1 MDTFFSLN
9 TNLEYLAL
17 IFLVVATL
25 NAFWG
30 LISKRSFGIKDLR
43 LSLFTLI
50 FSYIQMLMGIATY
63 FVSDYLSAWENGMG
77 AVIRDSNL
85 RMYLIQRPITNILAI
100 VLITMGWSLHKKAS
114 VDRKKYF
121 RIAVFYAIGLLLLFS
136 RVSWQN
142 WS

>member
-1 MDTFFSLN
+1 MDIIFSLN
-9 TNLEYLAL
+9 TNLECLTL

-30 LISKRSFGIKDLR
+30 LIGKRSFGIKDLR

-63 FVSDYLSAWENGMG
+63 FVSDYFSAWEKGMG

-85 RMYLIQRPITNILAI
+85 RMYLIQRPITNIFAI

-114 VDRKKYF
+114 VDIKKYF
-121 RIAVFYAIGLLLLFS
+121 RIAVFYAIGLLLLLS
-136 RVSWQN
+136 RISWQN
-142 WS
+142 

>member
-1 MDTFFSLN
+1 MDLIISLN
-9 TNLEYLAL
+9 TNLEHLAL

-50 FSYIQMLMGIATY
+50 FSYIQMLMGITSY
-63 FVSDYLSAWENGMG
+63 FVSDYFFAWENGVG

-85 RMYLIQRPITNILAI
+85 RIYLIQRPITNILAI

-121 RIAVFYAIGLLLLFS
+121 RIAVFYAIGLLLLFN

>member
-1 MDTFFSLN
+1 MNLIISLN

-30 LISKRSFGIKDLR
+30 LISKRSFGIIDLR

-50 FSYIQMLMGIATY
+50 FSYIQMLMGIADY
-63 FVSDYLSAWENGMG
+63 FVSDYFSAWENGMG
-77 AVIRDSNL
+77 VVIRDSNL

-100 VLITMGWSLHKKAS
+100 VLITMGWSLHKKAN

-121 RIAVFYAIGLLLLFS
+121 RITVFYAIGLLLLFS
-136 RVSWQN
+136 RISWQN

>member
-1 MDTFFSLN
+1 MNLIISLN

-63 FVSDYLSAWENGMG
+63 FVSDYFSAWENGMG

-85 RMYLIQRPITNILAI
+85 RMNLIQRPITNILAI

>member
-1 MDTFFSLN
+1 MDIIFSLN
-9 TNLEYLAL
+9 TNLEYLTL

-30 LISKRSFGIKDLR
+30 LIGKRSFGIKDLR

-63 FVSDYLSAWENGMG
+63 FVSDYFSAWEKGMG

-85 RMYLIQRPITNILAI
+85 RMYLIQRPITNIFAI

-121 RIAVFYAIGLLLLFS
+121 RIAVFYAIGLLLLLS
-136 RVSWQN
+136 RISWQN
-142 WS
+142 

>member
-1 MDTFFSLN
+1 MDLIISLN
-9 TNLEYLAL
+9 NYLEYLAL

-30 LISKRSFGIKDLR
+30 LISKRSFEIKDLR

-50 FSYIQMLMGIATY
+50 FSYIQMFMGITSY
-63 FVSDYLSAWENGMG
+63 FVSDYFSAWKNGVG

-85 RMYLIQRPITNILAI
+85 SVYLIQRPITNILAI

-136 RVSWQN
+136 RISWQN

>member
-1 MDTFFSLN
+1 MDLIISLN
-9 TNLEYLAL
+9 SNLEHLAL

-50 FSYIQMLMGIATY
+50 FSYIQMLMGITSY
-63 FVSDYLSAWENGMG
+63 FVSDYFSAWENGVG

-100 VLITMGWSLHKKAS
+100 VFITMGWSLHKKAS

>member
-1 MDTFFSLN
+1 MDLIISLN
-9 TNLEYLAL
+9 TNLEHLAL

-50 FSYIQMLMGIATY
+50 FSYIQMLMGITSY
-63 FVSDYLSAWENGMG
+63 FVSNYFFAWENGVG

-85 RMYLIQRPITNILAI
+85 RIYLIQRPITNILAI

>member
-1 MDTFFSLN
+1 MDLIISLN
-9 TNLEYLAL
+9 SNLEYLAL

-50 FSYIQMLMGIATY
+50 FSYIQMLMGITSY
-63 FVSDYLSAWENGMG
+63 FVSNYFFAWENGVG

-85 RMYLIQRPITNILAI
+85 RIYLIQRPITNILAI

-121 RIAVFYAIGLLLLFS
+121 RIAVFYAIGLLLLFN

>member
-1 MDTFFSLN
+1 MDLIISLN
-9 TNLEYLAL
+9 SNLEYLAL

-50 FSYIQMLMGIATY
+50 FSYIQVLMGITSY
-63 FVSDYLSAWENGMG
+63 FVSDYFSAWENDVG

-100 VLITMGWSLHKKAS
+100 VFITMGWSLHKKAS

>member
-1 MDTFFSLN
+1 MDLIISLN
-9 TNLEYLAL
+9 SNLEYLAL

-50 FSYIQMLMGIATY
+50 FSYIQMLMGITSY
-63 FVSDYLSAWENGMG
+63 FVSDYFSAWENGVG

-100 VLITMGWSLHKKAS
+100 VFITMGWSLHKKAS

>member
-1 MDTFFSLN
+1 MDIIISLN

-30 LISKRSFGIKDLR
+30 LIGKRSFGIKDLR

-50 FSYIQMLMGIATY
+50 FSCIQMLMGIATY
-63 FVSDYLSAWENGMG
+63 FMSDYFSAWENGMG

-121 RIAVFYAIGLLLLFS
+121 RIAVFFAIGLLLLFS
-136 RVSWQN
+136 RISWQN
-142 WS
+142 WP

>member
-1 MDTFFSLN
+1 MDLIISLN
-9 TNLEYLAL
+9 TNLEHLAL

-50 FSYIQMLMGIATY
+50 FSYIQMLMGITSY
-63 FVSDYLSAWENGMG
+63 FVSDYFSAWENGVG

-100 VLITMGWSLHKKAS
+100 VFITMGWSLHKKAS

>member
-1 MDTFFSLN
+1 MDLIISLN
-9 TNLEYLAL
+9 TTLEYLAL

-43 LSLFTLI
+43 LSIFTLI
-50 FSYIQMLMGIATY
+50 FSYIQMLMGITSY
-63 FVSDYLSAWENGMG
+63 FVSDYFSAWENGVG

-85 RMYLIQRPITNILAI
+85 RVYLIQRPITNILAI

-121 RIAVFYAIGLLLLFS
+121 RIAVFYAIGLLLFS
-136 RVSWQN
+136 RIS
-142 WS
+142 

>member
-1 MDTFFSLN
+1 MDLIISLN
-9 TNLEYLAL
+9 SNLEHLAL

-50 FSYIQMLMGIATY
+50 FSYIQMLMGITSY
-63 FVSDYLSAWENGMG
+63 FVSNYFFAWENGVG

-85 RMYLIQRPITNILAI
+85 RIYLIQRPITNILAI

-136 RVSWQN
+136 RISWQN

>member
-1 MDTFFSLN
+1 MDIIISLN
-9 TNLEYLAL
+9 TNLEYLTL
-17 IFLVVATL
+17 IFLIVATL

-30 LISKRSFGIKDLR
+30 LIGERSFEIKDLR

-63 FVSDYLSAWENGMG
+63 FVSDYFSAWEKGMG

-121 RIAVFYAIGLLLLFS
+121 RIAVFYAVGLLLLFS
-136 RVSWQN
+136 RISWQN
-142 WS
+142 WP

>member
-1 MDTFFSLN
+1 MDIIISLN

-30 LISKRSFGIKDLR
+30 LIGKRSFGIKDLR

-50 FSYIQMLMGIATY
+50 FSCIQMLMGIATY
-63 FVSDYLSAWENGMG
+63 FMSDYFSAWENGMG

-136 RVSWQN
+136 RISWQN
-142 WS
+142 WP

>member
-1 MDTFFSLN
+1 MDIIISLN
-9 TNLEYLAL
+9 TNLEYLTL

-30 LISKRSFGIKDLR
+30 LIGKRSFGIKDLR

-63 FVSDYLSAWENGMG
+63 FVSDYFSAWEKGMG

-85 RMYLIQRPITNILAI
+85 RMYLIQRPITNIFAI

-121 RIAVFYAIGLLLLFS
+121 RIAVFYAIGLLLLLS
-136 RVSWQN
+136 RISWQN
-142 WS
+142 

>member
-1 MDTFFSLN
+1 MDIIISLN
-9 TNLEYLAL
+9 NTLEYLTL
-17 IFLVVATL
+17 IFLIVATL

-30 LISKRSFGIKDLR
+30 LIGERSFEIKDLR

-63 FVSDYLSAWENGMG
+63 FVSDYFSAWEKGMG

-121 RIAVFYAIGLLLLFS
+121 RIAVFYAVGLLLLFS
-136 RVSWQN
+136 RISWQN
-142 WS
+142 WP

>member
-1 MDTFFSLN
+1 MDLIISLN
-9 TNLEYLAL
+9 NYLEYLAL

-30 LISKRSFGIKDLR
+30 LISKRSFEIKDLR

-63 FVSDYLSAWENGMG
+63 FVSDYFSAWENGMG

>member
-1 MDTFFSLN
+1 MNLIISLN
-9 TNLEYLAL
+9 TTLEYLAL

-43 LSLFTLI
+43 LSIFTLI
-50 FSYIQMLMGIATY
+50 FSYIQMLMGITSY
-63 FVSDYLSAWENGMG
+63 FVSDYFSAWENGVG

-85 RMYLIQRPITNILAI
+85 RVYLIQRPITNILAI

-121 RIAVFYAIGLLLLFS
+121 RIAVFYAIGLLLFS
-136 RVSWQN
+136 RIS
-142 WS
+142 

>member
-1 MDTFFSLN
+1 MDLIISLN
-9 TNLEYLAL
+9 SNLEHLAL

-50 FSYIQMLMGIATY
+50 FSYIQMLMGITSY
-63 FVSDYLSAWENGMG
+63 FVSNYFFAWENGVG

-85 RMYLIQRPITNILAI
+85 RIYLIQRPITNILAI

-121 RIAVFYAIGLLLLFS
+121 RIAVFYGVGLLLLLS
-136 RVSWQN
+136 RIPWQN
-142 WS
+142 WL

>member
-1 MDTFFSLN
+1 MDIIFSLN
-9 TNLEYLAL
+9 TNLECLTL

-30 LISKRSFGIKDLR
+30 LIGKRSFGIKDLR

-63 FVSDYLSAWENGMG
+63 FVSDYFSAWEKGMG

-85 RMYLIQRPITNILAI
+85 RMYLIQRPITNIFAI

-114 VDRKKYF
+114 VDIKKYF
-121 RIAVFYAIGLLLLFS
+121 RIAVFYAIGLLLLLS
-136 RVSWQN
+136 GISWQN
-142 WS
+142 

>member
-1 MDTFFSLN
+1 MDLIISLN
-9 TNLEYLAL
+9 SNLEYLAL

-50 FSYIQMLMGIATY
+50 FSYIQMLMGFTSY
-63 FVSDYLSAWENGMG
+63 FVSDYFSAWENGVG

-100 VLITMGWSLHKKAS
+100 VFITMGWSLHKKAS

>member
-1 MDTFFSLN
+1 MDLIISLN
-9 TNLEYLAL
+9 SNLEYLAL

-50 FSYIQMLMGIATY
+50 FSYIQVLMGITSY
-63 FVSDYLSAWENGMG
+63 FVSDYFSAWENDVG

-100 VLITMGWSLHKKAS
+100 VLITMGWSLHKKAI
-114 VDRKKYF
+114 VNRKKYF

-136 RVSWQN
+136 RTPWQN
-142 WS
+142 WP

>member
-1 MDTFFSLN
+1 MDLIISLN
-9 TNLEYLAL
+9 TNLEHLAL

-50 FSYIQMLMGIATY
+50 FSYIQMLMGITSY
-63 FVSDYLSAWENGMG
+63 FVSNYFFAWENGVG

-85 RMYLIQRPITNILAI
+85 RIYLIQRPITNILAI

-121 RIAVFYAIGLLLLFS
+121 RIAVFYAIGLLLLFN

>member
-1 MDTFFSLN
+1 MDIIISLN

-25 NAFWG
+25 NACWG

-50 FSYIQMLMGIATY
+50 FSYIQMLIGIATY
-63 FVSDYLSAWENGMG
+63 FVSDYFSAWENGMG

-136 RVSWQN
+136 RISWQN
-142 WS
+142 WP

>member
-1 MDTFFSLN
+1 MDIIISLN

-50 FSYIQMLMGIATY
+50 FSYIQMLIGIATY
-63 FVSDYLSAWENGMG
+63 FVSDYFSAWENGMG

-136 RVSWQN
+136 RISWQN
-142 WS
+142 WP